1 MSRYLTFLFTLML
14 LTAHA
19 TLAQDET
26 FKLTLKILKTDT
38 VPQKRLMSP
47 NEWKSFQGKTTTL
60 QTLEGVGRTKKPALV
75 FLGLKDPLG
84 YYSNEAGSKQVQYID
99 VGLKLDYTV
108 GKHKGLYTIEI
119 RPEYSELDPTAGVP
133 DRSSVFIAE
142 TSFPISRG
150 QTAIIGRVSGKFCTP
165 TCKKLFPE
173 ANFGPKDGLVYTV
186 TLE

>member
-1 MSRYLTFLFTLML
+1 MFKHLAILFTIL
-14 LTAHA
+14 LLSVQV

-38 VPQKRLMSP
+38 APQKRLMNSA
-47 NEWKSFQGKTTTL
+47 EWKSFQGRSTTL
-60 QTLEGVGRTKKPALV
+60 QATEGIARAQKPGLI

-99 VGLKLDYTV
+99 VGLKIDYTV

-133 DRSSVFIAE
+133 DRKTAFITE
-142 TSFPISRG
+142 TSFPIARG
-150 QTAIIGRVSGKFCTP
+150 QTAIISRVSGKFCIP
-165 TCKKLFPE
+165 TCKTLFPDT
-173 ANFGPKDGLVYTV
+173 NFGPKDGLVYAI